1 MRLKKFEINN
11 TVFQLASNN
20 ESNQNILITV
30 SNGEAEKSTLITK
43 GEAFDINSE
52 YFFQGTKKQSTS
64 GKTKAKSKKFQIIG
78 KVLGYLSLTVLLGI
92 TCLSYTGI
100 MKARI
105 VLTGSMV
112 PSINPG
118 DLIITVPP
126 SRHMPVKGDVVAY
139 QGRRFDGTSVGVF
152 SHRIIGG
159 DAINGFVV
167 KGDANPSPDVQKPK
181 TADITGVV
189 VAIIPFIGKLLSPR
203 LLLVLAPVIL
213 GLWLVI
219 DALRE

>member
-1 MRLKKFEINN
+1 
-11 TVFQLASNN
+11 
-20 ESNQNILITV
+20 LITV
-30 SNGEAEKSTLITK
+30 SNSETEKSALITSGK
-43 GEAFDINSE
+43 LFDINSE
-52 YFFQGTKKQSTS
+52 YFFQGIKKPSTL
-64 GKTKAKSKKFQIIG
+64 GKSKVKSRKFTIIG
-78 KVLGYLSLTVLLGI
+78 KVFSYLSLTVLLGI

-126 SRHMPVKGDVVAY
+126 SRHVPVKGDVVAY
-139 QGRRFDGTSVGVF
+139 QGRRFDGTPVGVF

-181 TADITGVV
+181 TSDITGVV
-189 VAIIPFIGKLLSPR
+189 VVVIPFIGKLLSPR

-213 GLWLVI
+213 GLWLVV